1 MIENNILG
9 IILAGG
15 KSSRFG
21 EDKSIAKLG
30 DKTLLDHTINKIENE
45 FTEILLI
52 SNNKE
57 FNFKNNKIHV
67 VEDCIEGQLGP
78 LVGILTAMKW
88 VIINKKNYKWIASF
102 PCDTPFFDIKLI
114 SELKIKVKETSKKL
128 IFLNSNKKRHN
139 IFGLW
144 SMDLIEILE
153 KDIKNNFRKVE
164 LWADKIGYENIN
176 INEEK
181 FDKFLNI
188 NTKKDLEKAKENLDK
203 I

>member
-1 MIENNILG
+1 MNENNFLG
-9 IILAGG
+9 TILAGG

-21 EDKSIAKLG
+21 EDKSTTKLG
-30 DKTLLDHTINKIENE
+30 DKTLLDHTVGKIKNE
-45 FTEILLI
+45 FTEILVI

-57 FNFKNNKIHV
+57 LNFKSNKIHV

-88 VIINKKNYKWIASF
+88 VLKNKKKYKWIASF
-102 PCDTPFFDIKLI
+102 PCDTPFFDTKII
-114 SELKIKVKETSKKL
+114 NELKIKVKETSKKL

-144 SMDLIEILE
+144 SLDLIEILE

-164 LWADKIGYENIN
+164 LWADKLGYENIN
-176 INEEK
+176 INSEK
-181 FDKFLNI
+181 FDRFLNI
-188 NTKKDLEKAKENLDK
+188 NTKNDLEEAKENLDK